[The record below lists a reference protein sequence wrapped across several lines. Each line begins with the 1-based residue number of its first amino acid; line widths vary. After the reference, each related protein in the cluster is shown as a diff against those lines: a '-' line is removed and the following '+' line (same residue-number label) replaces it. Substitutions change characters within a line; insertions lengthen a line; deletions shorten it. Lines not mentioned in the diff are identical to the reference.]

1 VGAVFERKQIDLA
14 RYGRELVP
22 YTWGPATLPAGQ
34 TPIFDVSDWNPGD
47 STDKVVVLTSLAATQ
62 NAGVQLLWSYDGQQ
76 SDQAQGWTDAMPAGL
91 RPMRIN
97 AWAAR
102 RLALTVNNAT
112 GAPIANFQLNYTV
125 LVWRLPTSWEKML
138 GYQPSDEDLQLLSSL
153 PNQDGTPAPAALDQ
167 LLRKGTQPI
176 AWERTW
182 DALFANRRLPDFP
195 AAVPR
200 HVTTSSATQQVYLPS
215 LRVPAGTVAILRGIG
230 VEGQP
235 AGVVVMIDRDNDAG
249 YVQVNAAA
257 IARADDEPLEA
268 FVPATDHLALSV
280 SGAVGTF
287 AVRPIVELYK
297 LSDLMAIHLGIQTT
311 PQVSYAKV
319 RSGLQ

>member
-1 VGAVFERKQIDLA
+1 VGAVFERKQVDLA

-34 TPIFDVSDWNPGD
+34 TPVFDVSDWNPGD

-91 RPMRIN
+91 QPMRIN
-97 AWAAR
+97 AWATR
-102 RLALTVNNAT
+102 RLALTVNNTT

-125 LVWRLPTSWEKML
+125 LVWRVPTAWERML
-138 GYQPSDEDLQLLSSL
+138 GYPSSDEDLHLLASL
-153 PNQDGTPAPAALDQ
+153 PNQDGTPAAAALDQ
-167 LLRKGTQPI
+167 LIQKGTLPI
-176 AWERTW
+176 AWERTF
-182 DALFANRRLPDFP
+182 DALFRNRRLPDLP
-195 AAVPR
+195 GAVPR
-200 HVTTSSATQQVYLPS
+200 HVTTASATRPSSFS
-215 LRVPAGTVAILRGIG
+215 LRVPSGAVAILEGIA

-235 AGVVVMIDRDNDAG
+235 AGVVVAVDRDNDAG

-257 IARADDEPLEA
+257 IARADDAPLEA
-268 FVPATDHLALSV
+268 FVPATDHFTFNV
-280 SGAVGTF
+280 SGAAGTF
-287 AVRPIVELYK
+287 AVRPVVGLYK

-319 RSGLQ
+319 RSGFQ